1 MGIPSYF
8 RRLLQAYPAC
18 RSRSLAGPAA
28 AALYFD
34 FNCLI
39 YRCIRGPGMIPYPG
53 DLAGDDAQTT
63 WREALWT
70 EIRRTVKEV
79 WAAAGRPREVM
90 LAVDGVVPMAKIR
103 QQRVRRF
110 KSAWLRSNTDAET
123 SAWDQNA
130 ITPGTEFMERLGVML
145 KEMCRQEGT
154 GWSVSGADEPGEGEH
169 KIMAK
174 LRSFP
179 VPRGLTVVYGLDADL
194 ILLCMLT
201 EAKTDT
207 PLMLIRETQEFEGG
221 RGAATATPE
230 GYTFLNIGEVRRRLG
245 LTTEESVV
253 NYVGLMSLMGND
265 FLPHSLTYK
274 LNDDGHEA
282 VLEVMRGAPLV
293 IGQGQSKG
301 IDARWVIDVARFK
314 EICASWAADEQ
325 MRFVQM
331 IQKKKL
337 QARRG
342 PGKGMDESEALPL
355 QWNVESVFE
364 DNGQLRAD
372 WRDTYWSFIHDGST
386 HSRKELCHEYV
397 RGLQWILDYYTGRPI
412 DLQWLFP
419 AWIPPLWADFAGVD
433 VGRNIEAEACGAGIA
448 PIQPQEQLAM
458 VLPVESWGL
467 VRDRRLRGAPR
478 TAPQFWPRTF
488 GFFSFGRTW
497 LWQCEARVPVL
508 MVERLRA
515 CVADKV

>member
-1 MGIPSYF
+1 MLF
-8 RRLLQAYPAC
+8 R
-18 RSRSLAGPAA
+18 SGE
-28 AALYFD
+28 
-34 FNCLI
+34 
-39 YRCIRGPGMIPYPG
+39 
-53 DLAGDDAQTT
+53 DAHVA
-63 WREALWT
+63 WREALWA

-110 KSAWLRSNTDAET
+110 KSAWLRGVGGEVD
-123 SAWDQNA
+123 AWDQNA
-130 ITPGTEFMERLGVML
+130 ITPGTEFMDRLGIML
-145 KEMCRQEGT
+145 KEMCRQEGS

-169 KIMAK
+169 KIMAR
-174 LRSFP
+174 LRL
-179 VPRGLTVVYGLDADL
+179 RGTSASASALTIVYGLDADL

-201 EAKTDT
+201 EAKTGT

-221 RGAATATPE
+221 GGSGRAAPE

-293 IGQGQSKG
+293 GQGQG
-301 IDARWVIDVARFK
+301 EAGRWVIDVARFK
-314 EICASWAADEQ
+314 EICAGWAGDEQ
-325 MRFVQM
+325 LRFVQM
-331 IQKKKL
+331 IQKKKQ

-342 PGKGMDESEALPL
+342 IQKGMDESEALPL
-355 QWNVESVFE
+355 QWNVEAIFE

-372 WRDTYWSFIHDGST
+372 WRDTYWSFIHSGSDRD
-386 HSRKELCHEYV
+386 SLCHEYV
-397 RGLQWILDYYTGRPI
+397 RGLQWILDYYTGQPI

-419 AWIPPLWADFAGVD
+419 AWIPPLWNDFAGVD
-433 VGRNIEAEACGAGIA
+433 VGRSLEISAGGTA

-458 VLPVESWGL
+458 VLPVESWSL
-467 VRDRRLRGAPR
+467 IRDRRLRAAPR
-478 TAPQFWPRTF
+478 MAPQFWPRKF

-515 CVADKV
+515 VTTQ

>member
-18 RSRSLAGPAA
+18 RSRSLGTGQQP

-39 YRCIRGPGMIPYPG
+39 YRCIRAPGMIPYPG
-53 DLAGDDAQTT
+53 DLAGDDPVTV
-63 WREALWT
+63 WRDALWA

-79 WAAAGRPREVM
+79 WAAAGRPREVL

-110 KSAWLRSNTDAET
+110 KSAWLRTVAAVET
-123 SAWDQNA
+123 NAWDQNA
-130 ITPGTEFMERLGVML
+130 ITPGTDFMERLGVML
-145 KEMCRQEGT
+145 KEMCRQEGA

-169 KIMAK
+169 KIMAR
-174 LRSFP
+174 LRSFS

-201 EAKTDT
+201 EAKTGT

-221 RGAATATPE
+221 KGGADAAAP
-230 GYTFLNIGEVRRRLG
+230 GSYTFLNIGEVRRRLG

-274 LNDDGHEA
+274 LNDDGHVA

-293 IGQGQSKG
+293 IRK
-301 IDARWVIDVARFK
+301 DDRWVIDVARFK
-314 EICASWAADEQ
+314 EICVGWASDEQ
-325 MRFVQM
+325 LRFIQM

-342 PGKGMDESEALPL
+342 VGKGMDESEALPL
-355 QWNVESVFE
+355 TWNVEAVFE

-372 WRDTYWSFIHDGST
+372 WRDTYWSFIHTEADRT
-386 HSRKELCHEYV
+386 ALCHEYV

-433 VGRNIEAEACGAGIA
+433 EVSLEIVGAGIA

-467 VRDRRLRGAPR
+467 IRDRRLRSAPR
-478 TAPQFWPRTF
+478 AAPQFWPRTF

-515 CVADKV
+515 LR

>member
-1 MGIPSYF
+1 
-8 RRLLQAYPAC
+8 
-18 RSRSLAGPAA
+18 
-28 AALYFD
+28 
-34 FNCLI
+34 
-39 YRCIRGPGMIPYPG
+39 
-53 DLAGDDAQTT
+53 
-63 WREALWT
+63 
-70 EIRRTVKEV
+70 
-79 WAAAGRPREVM
+79 
-90 LAVDGVVPMAKIR
+90 MAR
-103 QQRVRRF
+103 
-110 KSAWLRSNTDAET
+110 
-123 SAWDQNA
+123 
-130 ITPGTEFMERLGVML
+130 
-145 KEMCRQEGT
+145 
-154 GWSVSGADEPGEGEH
+154 
-169 KIMAK
+169 
-174 LRSFP
+174 LRSFS

-221 RGAATATPE
+221 RGAGAATAPAE

-301 IDARWVIDVARFK
+301 IDDRWIIDVARFK
-314 EICASWAADEQ
+314 EICAIWAGDEQ

-331 IQKKKL
+331 IQKKKQ
-337 QARRG
+337 QAKRG
-342 PGKGMDESEALPL
+342 VSKGMDESEALPL
-355 QWNVESVFE
+355 QWNVEAIFE

-397 RGLQWILDYYTGRPI
+397 RGLQWILDYYTGRQI
-412 DLQWLFP
+412 DQQWLFP
-419 AWIPPLWADFAGVD
+419 AWIPPLWADFAGVEI
-433 VGRNIEAEACGAGIA
+433 GRSLEIEACGTA

-467 VRDRRLRGAPR
+467 VRDRRLRSAPR
-478 TAPQFWPRTF
+478 AAPQFWPRTF

>member
-1 MGIPSYF
+1 MAQP
-8 RRLLQAYPAC
+8 
-18 RSRSLAGPAA
+18 

-39 YRCIRGPGMIPYPG
+39 YRCIRALASPAPRGQAPGQPPYPG
-53 DLAGDDAQTT
+53 DLAGEDAHAV
-63 WREALWT
+63 WRDALWA

-110 KSAWLRSNTDAET
+110 KSAWLRTVAGTET
-123 SAWDQNA
+123 NAWDQNA
-130 ITPGTEFMERLGVML
+130 ITPGTDFMDRLGVML

-169 KIMAK
+169 KIMAR
-174 LRSFP
+174 LRGFP
-179 VPRGLTVVYGLDADL
+179 SARGLTIVYGLDADL

-201 EAKTDT
+201 EAKTGT

-221 RGAATATPE
+221 KGGAAAP
-230 GYTFLNIGEVRRRLG
+230 GSYTFLNIGEVRRRLG

-293 IGQGQSKG
+293 VASDSKG
-301 IDARWVIDVARFK
+301 RRWVIDVARFK
-314 EICASWAADEQ
+314 EICVGWARDEQ
-325 MRFVQM
+325 LRFIQM
-331 IQKKKL
+331 IQKKKE
-337 QARRG
+337 QAKRG
-342 PGKGMDESEALPL
+342 VGKGMDESEALPL
-355 QWNVESVFE
+355 TWNVEAVFE

-372 WRDTYWSFIHDGST
+372 WRDVYWSFIHSGSD
-386 HSRKELCHEYV
+386 RDALCHEYM
-397 RGLQWILDYYTGRPI
+397 RGLQWILDYYTGRPV
-412 DLQWLFP
+412 DQQWLFP

-433 VGRNIEAEACGAGIA
+433 EVSLEIVGSGIA

-467 VRDRRLRGAPR
+467 IRDRRLRGAPR
-478 TAPQFWPRTF
+478 LAPQFWPRQF

-508 MVERLRA
+508 MVERLRE
-515 CVADKV
+515 VTK